1 MKRLIIAALP
11 LCLPACTTLQK
22 VDCAKA
28 DKVRAAA
35 TLALQTLDRVCPA
48 PGLTVPQ

>member
-48 PGLTVPQ
+48 PGLLQSE